1 MTGMKL
7 RMPKGLLAIVSLIL
21 VFASSEA
28 FASIDYTVKNGDTLY
43 RIAKKYDVS
52 VSALQAEN
60 GVSARKLRPGMILTI
75 PSSAKAAPEAE
86 AIEHSVEQEPA
97 HAALPPEAD
106 VNLIPAKEP
115 SESKYHSVKRGETLS
130 SIARIF
136 SVKVADLKELNN
148 LKSSKVKAGQKLLVK
163 AAGPRTYTVKRGD
176 TVSKIAFKFG
186 MDSADLMALNGMES
200 ASIRPGQRLYLEEK
214 EKAAP
219 VVAAAHPKIEAAK
232 FEEEIRQVSQ
242 SEEFKAEPPQ
252 NRLITIAKKLLDTP
266 YKFGG
271 NTTLGIDCSAYVRKA
286 YSLLEVKLPR
296 TAREQFKTGQPVEK
310 DELSAGDLVFFRTY
324 ASFPS
329 HVGIYIGNNLF
340 IHASSMAKKVTI
352 DSLDTPYY
360 LKRFIGAKRLLRDA
374 GNDLAQN

>member
-1 MTGMKL
+1 
-7 RMPKGLLAIVSLIL
+7 V
-21 VFASSEA
+21 
-28 FASIDYTVKNGDTLY
+28 Y
-43 RIAKKYDVS
+43 
-52 VSALQAEN
+52 
-60 GVSARKLRPGMILTI
+60 
-75 PSSAKAAPEAE
+75 
-86 AIEHSVEQEPA
+86 
-97 HAALPPEAD
+97 
-106 VNLIPAKEP
+106 
-115 SESKYHSVKRGETLS
+115 
-130 SIARIF
+130 
-136 SVKVADLKELNN
+136 SVKVSDIKELNH
-148 LKSSKVKAGQKLLVK
+148 LRSARVKAGQRLLVK
-163 AAGPRTYTVKRGD
+163 QSGPRTYTVKRGD
-176 TVSKIAFKFG
+176 SVSKIAQRFH
-186 MDSADLMALNGMES
+186 MDSQSLMALNGMES

-242 SEEFKAEPPQ
+242 SEEFKAEPLQ
-252 NRLITIAKKLLDTP
+252 DRLVAVAKKMLDTP

-271 NTTLGIDCSAYVRKA
+271 STTLGIDCSAYVKKV
-286 YSLLEVKLPR
+286 YGLLEVKLPR
-296 TAREQFKTGQPVEK
+296 TAREQFKTGEAVEK
-310 DELSAGDLVFFRTY
+310 ERLSAGDLVFFRTY

>member
-7 RMPKGLLAIVSLIL
+7 RIPKGLLAIVSLIL

-28 FASIDYTVKNGDTLY
+28 FASIDYTVKKGDTLY

-60 GVSARKLRPGMILTI
+60 GVSARKLRPGMTITI
-75 PSSAKAAPEAE
+75 PSSAKAAPT
-86 AIEHSVEQEPA
+86 VKEQAVKEEPA
-97 HAALPPEAD
+97 DNALPPEAD
-106 VNLIPAKEP
+106 GNSDQARRP
-115 SESKYHSVKRGETLS
+115 SDSIYHKVKRGETLS
-130 SIARIF
+130 TIARMY
-136 SVKVADLKELNN
+136 SVKVAAIKELNH
-148 LKSSKVKAGQKLLVK
+148 LRSARVKAGQKLLVRQ
-163 AAGPRTYTVKRGD
+163 AGPRTYIVKRGD
-176 TVSKIAFKFG
+176 TITRIARRFD
-186 MDSADLMALNGMES
+186 MDSQSLMALNGMES
-200 ASIRPGQRLYLEEK
+200 ASLRAGQRLYLEEK

-219 VVAAAHPKIEAAK
+219 VVAEAHPKIEAAK

-329 HVGIYIGNNLF
+329 HVGIYLGNNLF

-352 DSLDTPYY
+352 DSLETPYY
-360 LKRFIGAKRLLRDA
+360 VKRFIGAKRLLSA
-374 GNDLAQN
+374 GESEVQS

>member
-7 RMPKGLLAIVSLIL
+7 RIPKGLLAIVSLIL

-28 FASIDYTVKNGDTLY
+28 FASIDYTVKKGDTLY

-60 GVSARKLRPGMILTI
+60 GVSARKLRPGMTLTI
-75 PSSAKAAPEAE
+75 PSSSKSAPANEE
-86 AIEHSVEQEPA
+86 QTVRQEPA
-97 HAALPPEAD
+97 DNALPQAAD
-106 VNLIPAKEP
+106 AIPSKQPA
-115 SESKYHSVKRGETLS
+115 ESRYHKVKKGETLS
-130 SIARIF
+130 TIARVY
-136 SVKVADLKELNN
+136 SVKVSDIKELNH
-148 LKSSKVKAGQKLLVK
+148 LRSARVKAGQRLLVK
-163 AAGPRTYTVKRGD
+163 QSGPRTYTVKRGD
-176 TVSKIAFKFG
+176 SVSKIAQRFH
-186 MDSADLMALNGMES
+186 MDSQSLMALNGMES
-200 ASIRPGQRLYLEEK
+200 ASLRAGQRLYLEEK

-232 FEEEIRQVSQ
+232 FEDEIRQVSQ
-242 SEEFKAEPPQ
+242 SEEFKAEPLQ
-252 NRLITIAKKLLDTP
+252 DRLVAVAKKMLDIP

-271 NTTLGIDCSAYVRKA
+271 STTLGIDCSAYVRKA

-360 LKRFIGAKRLLRDA
+360 LKRFMGAKRLLRDA